1 LLCQDIY
8 LIISIKKGVLQ
19 NTPLQKAEADSTKSV
34 VCLGFLLYN
43 IVVKQNIKLLE
54 HNKFERKFQQ
64 LTLPMNMEIQIPEDD
79 PARLASAQLEE
90 LDYRKLYRAY
100 SSQGRKSAAEPR
112 IIFEVLV
119 YGYMCGI
126 YSTRKLEEACR
137 RRVDFMWL
145 LQGEPV
151 PDYTTFARF
160 RSGRTKEAVE
170 DLFYQF
176 VLKLEEMGETEH
188 SEVFID
194 GTKIESMANCYTFIW
209 RKTTEKYL
217 AKVKKQAKEE
227 FANKGIEGNVTLKK
241 LHSLVTT
248 EKVAC
253 EKANI
258 KFVHGIGRRK
268 TPEQHAWE
276 KINDLLARWE
286 DYEKKLFTMG
296 NTRNSYSKTDPDAT
310 FMHMKEDHM
319 RNGQL
324 KPGYNVQI
332 AVNSEYITG
341 VAAFPNRTDSGTL
354 QPFLRQ
360 IERKHRQK
368 YQAIVADAGYESLD
382 NYLYLEENNQ
392 TSFIKPINYEAQKT
406 KKFKTQIGRRENMQY
421 NEQMD
426 CYICA
431 EGRTLH
437 FRRECTQLDRQGRF
451 KTMAFYRC
459 ENCTDCQ
466 HRAECCKA
474 KDDVPK
480 EIKVSTEL
488 LRLSRQSQENI
499 MTPEGILLRINRSI
513 QVEGAFG
520 VLKSDRK
527 FKRFLMRGR
536 TNIST
541 ELFLLCMAFD
551 LRKLWSKCNTGRLKT
566 HLFAVQKE

>member
-1 LLCQDIY
+1 
-8 LIISIKKGVLQ
+8 
-19 NTPLQKAEADSTKSV
+19 
-34 VCLGFLLYN
+34 
-43 IVVKQNIKLLE
+43 
-54 HNKFERKFQQ
+54 
-64 LTLPMNMEIQIPEDD
+64 MEIQIPEDD
-79 PARLASAQLEE
+79 PVRMASAQLVK
-90 LDYRKLYRAY
+90 LDYRELYRAY
-100 SSQGRKSAAEPR
+100 SSLGRISAAEPR

-137 RRVDFMWL
+137 KRVDFMWL
-145 LQGEPV
+145 LQGEAV
-151 PDYTTFARF
+151 PDYSTFARF
-160 RSGRTKEAVE
+160 RSGRTKDAVE
-170 DLFYQF
+170 DLFYQY
-176 VLKLEEMGETEH
+176 VCKLEEMDETEH
-188 SEVFID
+188 DEVFID

-209 RKTTEKYL
+209 RKTTEKHL
-217 AKVKKQAKEE
+217 AKVKEQVRQE
-227 FANKGIEGNVTLKK
+227 FVEREICGNLTLKK
-241 LHSLVTT
+241 LRLLAES
-248 EKVAC
+248 EKAAC
-253 EKANI
+253 EKFGI
-258 KFVHGIGRRK
+258 EFVHGAGHRK
-268 TPEQHAWE
+268 PPEQRAYE
-276 KINDLLARWE
+276 KLHDLLKKWE
-286 DYEKKLFTMG
+286 EYEKKLFTMG

-341 VAAFPNRTDSGTL
+341 VAAFSNRTESGTL

-360 IERKHRQK
+360 LEREHRQK
-368 YQAIVADAGYESLD
+368 YRTVVADAGYESLN
-382 NYLYLEENNQ
+382 NYLYLEGNEQ
-392 TSFIKPINYEAQKT
+392 ISFIKPINYEAQKS
-406 KKFKTQIGRRENMQY
+406 KKFKAQIGRRENMQY
-421 NEQMD
+421 KEQED

-437 FRRECTQLDRQGRF
+437 FRRESTQLDRQGRF

-466 HRAECCKA
+466 NRAECCKA
-474 KDDVPK
+474 KNDLPK

-488 LRLSRQSQENI
+488 LRLSKQSQENI
-499 MTPEGILLRINRSI
+499 TTPQGILLRINRSI

-541 ELFLLCMAFD
+541 ELYLLCLAFD

>member
-1 LLCQDIY
+1 MD
-8 LIISIKKGVLQ
+8 
-19 NTPLQKAEADSTKSV
+19 
-34 VCLGFLLYN
+34 
-43 IVVKQNIKLLE
+43 
-54 HNKFERKFQQ
+54 
-64 LTLPMNMEIQIPEDD
+64 MEIKIPLDD
-79 PARLASAQLEE
+79 PVRLASAQLEE
-90 LDYRKLYRAY
+90 LDYRELYHAY
-100 SSQGRKSAAEPR
+100 SSTGRKSAAEPR

-137 RRVDFMWL
+137 KRVDFMWL
-145 LQGEPV
+145 LQNEPV
-151 PDYTTFARF
+151 PDYSTFARF
-160 RSGRTKEAVE
+160 RSGRTKDAVE
-170 DLFYQF
+170 GLFYQF
-176 VLKLEEMGETEH
+176 ILKLDETGETEH
-188 SEVFID
+188 DEVFID

-217 AKVKKQAKEE
+217 AKVKEQVRQE
-227 FANKGIEGNVTLKK
+227 FAGREISGNVTLKK
-241 LHSLVTT
+241 LRSLVAA
-248 EKVAC
+248 EKTAC
-253 EKANI
+253 GKSGI
-258 KFVHGIGRRK
+258 KFVHGIGHRK
-268 TPEQHAWE
+268 PPEQRAWE
-276 KINDLLARWE
+276 KINDLLTRWE
-286 DYEKKLFTMG
+286 EYEKKLFTMG

-341 VAAFPNRTDSGTL
+341 VAAFSNRTDSGTL
-354 QPFLRQ
+354 QPFLHHL
-360 IERKHRQK
+360 EREHRQK
-368 YQAIVADAGYESLD
+368 YRAVVADAGYESLN
-382 NYLYLEENNQ
+382 NYLYLEENEQ
-392 TSFIKPINYEAQKT
+392 ISFIKPINYEAQKSR
-406 KKFKTQIGRRENMQY
+406 KFKAQIGRRENMQY
-421 NEQMD
+421 NEQED

-437 FRRECTQLDRQGRF
+437 FRRENTQLDRQGRF

-474 KDDVPK
+474 KNDLPK

-488 LRLSRQSQENI
+488 LRLSKQSQENI
-499 MTPEGILLRINRSI
+499 TTPQGILLRINRSI

-541 ELFLLCMAFD
+541 ELYLLCLAFD
-551 LRKLWSKCNTGRLKT
+551 LKKLWAKCNAQRLKT
-566 HLFAVQKE
+566 HLFSLQKE